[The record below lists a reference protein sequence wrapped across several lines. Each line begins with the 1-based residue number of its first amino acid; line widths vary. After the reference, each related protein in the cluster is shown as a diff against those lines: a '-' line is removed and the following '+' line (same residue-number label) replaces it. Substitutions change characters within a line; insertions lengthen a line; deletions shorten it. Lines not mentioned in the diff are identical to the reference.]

1 MTEVAEKESTDLIT
15 VPSKETAL
23 DVFKG
28 EKGLDPYLQTI
39 RQELD
44 AFLASPP
51 SLDTATGRKAYASM
65 AHKIARSKTAIDNI
79 GKELVADL
87 KQLPKTIDAERK
99 RWRDQLDAW
108 RDEARGPLNEWEAAE
123 EKRIATHQ
131 EGMAAMR
138 CCAEDLDAEESATL
152 KATIAWLESRDVDES
167 WQEFEAEAHR
177 VKAASLATLKA
188 ALERRQKYESEQAEL
203 ERLRQEAAEREQ
215 KEREERIAR
224 EAEERARR
232 EAEQA
237 AQAEREAAARREQAA
252 RDEAARTE
260 REAKEAAE
268 RREREHQEAIAK
280 AKRDAELAEQ
290 RAKEEYDRKER
301 ERIAEQQRQEQAK
314 LDAERH
320 EREEIERRQTDK
332 EHRRRINQAAMQ
344 AMVDGGMPE
353 QCAKDAIKLIAQG
366 KVPGVTIN
374 Y

>member
-51 SLDTATGRKAYASM
+51 SLDTKKGRDAYASM
-65 AHKIARSKTAIDNI
+65 AFKIARSKTAIDNI

-99 RWRDQLDAW
+99 RWRDQLDEW
-108 RDEARGPLNEWEAAE
+108 RDEARGPLNQWEAAE
-123 EKRIATHQ
+123 EARKERHQYGIDHIACL
-131 EGMAAMR
+131 AAHLDE
-138 CCAEDLDAEESATL
+138 ASSAVIADQLAQLEDIQIGPEWEEY
-152 KATIAWLESRDVDES
+152 
-167 WQEFEAEAHR
+167 EAEAHR

-188 ALERRQKYESEQAEL
+188 ALERSQKQEDEQAEL
-203 ERLRQEAAEREQ
+203 ERLRQQAAEREQ

-224 EAEERARR
+224 ESEERARR

-237 AQAEREAAARREQAA
+237 AQAEREAVARREQ
-252 RDEAARTE
+252 
-260 REAKEAAE
+260 EAKEAAE
-268 RREREHQEAIAK
+268 RREREHQEAIAQ

-301 ERIAEQQRQEQAK
+301 ERIAEQQRQEQAR
-314 LDAERH
+314 LDAERRQ
-320 EREEIERRQTDK
+320 REEIERRQADV

-344 AMVDGGMPE
+344 AMIDGGMPE
-353 QCAKDAIKLIAQG
+353 QCAMDAIKLIAQG

>member
-1 MTEVAEKESTDLIT
+1 MTEVAEKESTELVT

-23 DVFKG
+23 EVFKA
-28 EKGLDPYLQTI
+28 EQGLDPYLQTI

-44 AFLASPP
+44 SFLAEPP

-123 EKRIATHQ
+123 ESRRSGHEARIAW
-131 EGMAAMR
+131 MR
-138 CCAEDLDAEESATL
+138 DLCTELDDFDSRTL
-152 KATIAWLESRDVDES
+152 KDLLKEAESTLVDEA
-167 WQEFEAEAHR
+167 WEEYEAEAHR
-177 VKAASLATLKA
+177 VKGVTVSTLGAAI
-188 ALERRQKYESEQAEL
+188 QKRENYEAEQAEL
-203 ERLRQEAAEREQ
+203 ERLRQESAEREQ

-237 AQAEREAAARREQAA
+237 AQAEREAAAKREQ
-252 RDEAARTE
+252 
-260 REAKEAAE
+260 EAKEAAE

-280 AKRDAELAEQ
+280 AQRDAEAERQ
-290 RAKEEYDRKER
+290 RIQA
-301 ERIAEQQRQEQAK
+301 RIAEQQRQKQERADQQRREQ
-314 LDAERH
+314 
-320 EREEIERRQTDK
+320 EEIARRQADK
-332 EHRRRINQAAMQ
+332 EHRGRINRAAMQ
-344 AMVDGGMPE
+344 AFIDGGMPPE
-353 QCAKDAIKLIAQG
+353 CAKQAVTMLAKGEIPSA
-366 KVPGVTIN
+366 TIN

>member
-1 MTEVAEKESTDLIT
+1 MTEVAEKESTELVT

-23 DVFKG
+23 EVFKA
-28 EKGLDPYLQTI
+28 EQGLDPYLQTI

-44 AFLASPP
+44 NFLAEPP

-99 RWRDQLDAW
+99 RWRDQLDEW
-108 RDEARGPLNEWEAAE
+108 RDEARGPLNDWEAKEEARINGHKAAIEAMQRMSETLEDEASGVIASTITHLEAKQIGPEWEE
-123 EKRIATHQ
+123 Y
-131 EGMAAMR
+131 
-138 CCAEDLDAEESATL
+138 
-152 KATIAWLESRDVDES
+152 
-167 WQEFEAEAHR
+167 EAEAHR

-188 ALERRQKYESEQAEL
+188 SLERRQKYEADQAEL
-203 ERLRQEAAEREQ
+203 ERMRKEAAEREQ

-224 EAEERARR
+224 EAEDRARR

-237 AQAEREAAARREQAA
+237 AQAEREAAARREQ
-252 RDEAARTE
+252 
-260 REAKEAAE
+260 EAKEAAE

-290 RAKEEYDRKER
+290 RAKEEYERKER

-314 LDAERH
+314 LDAERR
-320 EREEIERRQTDK
+320 EREEIERRQADK

-344 AMVDGGMPE
+344 VMVDGGMPE
-353 QCAKDAIKLIAQG
+353 QCAMDAIKLIAQG